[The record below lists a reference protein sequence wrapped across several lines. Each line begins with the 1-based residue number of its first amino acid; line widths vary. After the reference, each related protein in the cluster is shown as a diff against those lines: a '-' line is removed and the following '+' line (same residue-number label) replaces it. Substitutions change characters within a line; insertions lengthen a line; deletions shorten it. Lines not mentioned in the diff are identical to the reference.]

1 MIFRTR
7 SIKVP
12 LPPPDGELTT
22 ISIPCGAVMAAVF
35 ASCVCVSSFNILHL
49 FAKFLN
55 LSLNGQGG
63 IFDGD
68 FGGFRQ
74 NRVSLPIEFLEQEI
88 QSLANFALFFKSGAE
103 LLEMAAQSNQLLA
116 DVAAIGEIGNFLGQP
131 AGIQLD
137 YLAAAGDEFSY
148 SFLQSL
154 AIRVHQT
161 TRCIFDDWHF
171 SFDPGDA
178 RAQFFSQR

>member
-88 QSLANFALFFKSGAE
+88 QSLADRKSTR
-103 LLEMAAQSNQLLA
+103 LNSSH
-116 DVAAIGEIGNFLGQP
+116 VAI
-131 AGIQLD
+131 
-137 YLAAAGDEFSY
+137 SY
-148 SFLQSL
+148 AVFCLKKKNT
-154 AIRVHQT
+154 IK
-161 TRCIFDDWHF
+161 
-171 SFDPGDA
+171 
-178 RAQFFSQR
+178 